1 MKQFL
6 HKKLY
11 KLTLSLMT
19 RLVKPNVLS
28 NSTNLVKIK
37 LSDTKKNKTMADNVL
52 SKNVCA
58 RFYD

>member
-1 MKQFL
+1 
-6 HKKLY
+6 
-11 KLTLSLMT
+11 MT